1 MEWYKSLGDWIEKDE
16 LIAKIY
22 EYDIDVGLKV

>member
-1 MEWYKSLGDWIEKDE
+1 MVQIASDWIEKDD

>member
-1 MEWYKSLGDWIEKDE
+1 MDRSLGDWIEKAE

>member
-1 MEWYKSLGDWIEKDE
+1 MVQIASDWIEKDK